1 MSSPAW
7 IALSIAAISRTLV
20 EGTWLK
26 KLEVILRY
34 TN

>member
-1 MSSPAW
+1 MSSPAR
-7 IALSIAAISRTLV
+7 IALSIAAISRTLA

-26 KLEVILRY
+26 TLEVILRH